1 MGCFRLCYRY
11 DEKQKFFKGNDDYI
25 QSSFIHIKLQEFIHE
40 IFNDLEE
47 SNDYLC
53 LEEFA
58 LNEQDMIEVREHIS
72 NTKRIIRRKPFR
84 DNNKYKCGRDIDD
97 NFENINFN
105 LKKFS
110 EELKS
115 LYHYSNNELIS
126 NIIINDEENVY
137 NMQFY
142 KVNLDLQIPNYKTQ
156 KLKKK
161 DYDNED
167 NIDNI
172 ILYYCNAKI
181 TKFMKNQF
189 EEPRFINLPV
199 FLTTEEGDKITKFG
213 TFEKYILAGNY
224 ICKVFDYISQCAQDH
239 IGECYGD
246 YKLIGNRYNNI
257 FPLLEINS
265 TINISWNDDL
275 FDENIQIIKM
285 KKKRERKVEI
295 EIENNVKKIKNKNL
309 IKIDDFYFLV
319 LNKNITKDRPIVNI
333 YSSTNENFSE
343 NNNNFSVYLSNSDLG
358 CFRLCLRYYPFH
370 KQFDK
375 YEKGIDYIQSS
386 FIHIKLQE
394 YIHQIFNNL
403 EPSIDYFCSYKKTE
417 SHAYI
422 NATKLYEH
430 IHEKRRVIKKTPFIE
445 NNKYVCGEDYKQSS
459 YYEVNKNLNNFSE
472 LLKSLYDY
480 NYSNNEPISKV
491 NINDSDNVY
500 DLEFYKVKLKL
511 KDQEQE
517 YIDDIILYYC
527 NAKITKFMENKFEEP
542 IYINLPIFLTTE
554 EGEKITKFGT
564 FEKYILAGNYICKVF
579 DYSTQ
584 CLREQPGK
592 CYGEYKLI
600 GDRYNNI
607 FPLLEIREQLELQEA
622 IRYKQDVR
630 EEEKYNDK
638 QFKDFLEREAREE
651 EEKQFAINLQI
662 ENDKKLARDRDRDRD
677 RYRQLQ
683 QSAKSQQDVREE
695 EYYNYKKLLAREE
708 KYNDEQLKEFL
719 RREEKEE
726 KDRREKL
733 LVNDQKV
740 AKELQEEDR
749 DRQLQIINDE
759 RIARELA
766 RELAGGVI
774 QIINDRCD
782 SNIKNIRDSNCNQK
796 IQKIQNVYNVR
807 KQLIEDTERF
817 FNKKI
822 NKKLN
827 S

>member
-1 MGCFRLCYRY
+1 
-11 DEKQKFFKGNDDYI
+11 
-25 QSSFIHIKLQEFIHE
+25 
-40 IFNDLEE
+40 
-47 SNDYLC
+47 
-53 LEEFA
+53 
-58 LNEQDMIEVREHIS
+58 
-72 NTKRIIRRKPFR
+72 
-84 DNNKYKCGRDIDD
+84 
-97 NFENINFN
+97 
-105 LKKFS
+105 
-110 EELKS
+110 
-115 LYHYSNNELIS
+115 
-126 NIIINDEENVY
+126 
-137 NMQFY
+137 
-142 KVNLDLQIPNYKTQ
+142 
-156 KLKKK
+156 
-161 DYDNED
+161 
-167 NIDNI
+167 
-172 ILYYCNAKI
+172 
-181 TKFMKNQF
+181 MKNQF
-189 EEPRFINLPV
+189 EEPIFINLPV
-199 FLTTEEGDKITKFG
+199 FLTTTEGEKITKFG

-265 TINISWNDDL
+265 TINISWNNNL

-285 KKKRERKVEI
+285 EKKIERKEEI

-343 NNNNFSVYLSNSDLG
+343 NNNKFSVYLSNSDLG

-375 YEKGIDYIQSS
+375 YEKGNDYIQSS

-403 EPSIDYFCSYKKTE
+403 ELSIDYFCSYEKIK

-459 YYEVNKNLNNFSE
+459 YYEVNKDLNNFSE

-542 IYINLPIFLTTE
+542 IYINLPVFLTTE
-554 EGEKITKFGT
+554 EGDKITEFGT
-564 FEKYILAGNYICKVF
+564 FNKYILAGNYICKVF
-579 DYSTQ
+579 DYSIQ
-584 CLREQPGK
+584 CSIDQPDE
-592 CYGEYKLI
+592 CYGDYKLI
-600 GDRYNNI
+600 GNRYNNI
-607 FPLLEIREQLELQEA
+607 FPLLEIREQLELQQTRDKEQFKELLT
-622 IRYKQDVR
+622 R
-630 EEEKYNDK
+630 EEKYNDE
-638 QFKDFLEREAREE
+638 QFKEFLEREAREE
-651 EEKQFAINLQI
+651 EEKQFARNLQI
-662 ENDKKLARDRDRDRD
+662 ENDKQLARDRDR
-677 RYRQLQ
+677 QLQ
-683 QSAKSQQDVREE
+683 QAARSQQDDRYKQAARSQQDVRE
-695 EYYNYKKLLAREE
+695 K

-719 RREEKEE
+719 TKEKKEE

-740 AKELQEEDR
+740 AKKLQEEDR
-749 DRQLQIINDE
+749 LRELQIINDE
-759 RIARELA
+759 RVARQLA

-782 SNIKNIRDSNCNQK
+782 TNIKNIRDSNCNQK

-822 NKKLN
+822 NYLTI
-827 S
+827 